1 MAKANASFVV
11 SKVSD
16 YKMNVTVPTI
26 AAGENAVIEVYL
38 PKDATNNVTVV
49 INNKKYTAAVLNGS
63 AKVIIPGLTAG
74 KYNMSVS
81 IIK

>member
-1 MAKANASFVV
+1 MMSRVIYNGNDNYNVAKANASFVV

-26 AAGENAVIEVYL
+26 AAGENAVIEVSL

-49 INNKKYTAAVLNGS
+49 INTRNTL
-63 AKVIIPGLTAG
+63 PLF
-74 KYNMSVS
+74 
-81 IIK
+81 